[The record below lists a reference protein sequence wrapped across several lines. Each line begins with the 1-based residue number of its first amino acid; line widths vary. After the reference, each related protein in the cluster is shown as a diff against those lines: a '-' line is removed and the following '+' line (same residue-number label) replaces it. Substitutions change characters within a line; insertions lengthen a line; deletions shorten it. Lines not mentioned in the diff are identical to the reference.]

1 MFRKRFKKTLKQYVQ
16 CGPNFILT
24 LYVYLYIQYCIALI
38 RVQFDYQIH
47 KPENT
52 GFNMI
57 EFVFH
62 LKEVQRQIVQGWY
75 KNCHQG
81 PKFPST
87 YHLWGHSPCSWVPRW
102 LLELA
107 TTYVFQACSPRKGKR
122 KVFSLLVKETFYQSQ
137 VPLLPP
143 SHCLVLSY
151 ILLQERLL
159 NIVFQL
165 GRGFVSSLKCSF
177 IFFLNFQLIIDSQE
191 VAKVIQICPM

>member
-1 MFRKRFKKTLKQYVQ
+1 MLNIRKRILCFEKDSRKLQYAQ
-16 CGPNFILT
+16 CGSNFILT
-24 LYVYLYIQYCIALI
+24 VYVYLYIQFCIALV
-38 RVQFDYQIH
+38 RVQFDYQIS

-62 LKEVQRQIVQGWY
+62 LKEVQKQIVQSWY

-87 YHLWGHSPCSWVPRW
+87 HHLWGHSPCSWVPGW

-107 TTYVFQACSPRKGKR
+107 TTCVFQACSPRKGKR
-122 KVFSLLVKETFYQSQ
+122 KVPSLLVKETFYQSQ
-137 VPLLPP
+137 LPLLPP

-165 GRGFVSSLKCSF
+165 GRGLYP
-177 IFFLNFQLIIDSQE
+177 
-191 VAKVIQICPM
+191 A

>member
-24 LYVYLYIQYCIALI
+24 LYVYLYIQYCIALV
-38 RVQFDYQIH
+38 RVQFDYQIY
-47 KPENT
+47 KRENT

-81 PKFPST
+81 PKFLST

-159 NIVFQL
+159 NTVFQL